1 MTLFKDI
8 WRRSDYYFQDSSL
21 YPILF
26 SWKYLDKPVIPIPYR
41 YNLSY
46 LLPKPLIFSTAYI
59 ISNKNEV
66 NILKVEAGK
75 KGIKNYVDY
84 KICFLCVYLE
94 LINLRQGS
102 SIMPLTSS
110 MTLLASFLIFLYL
123 NFLTYKIR
131 ILMVPTS

>member
-1 MTLFKDI
+1 MTLFKGI

-21 YPILF
+21 YPIQF

-41 YNLSY
+41 YNLSIYY
-46 LLPKPLIFSTAYI
+46 LNLLFFSTAYI
-59 ISNKNEV
+59 IINKNEV

-84 KICFLCVYLE
+84 KISFFSMYLE

-110 MTLLASFLIFLYL
+110 MTLASFLIFLYL
-123 NFLTYKIR
+123 SFLSHKIR